1 MCSFIVF
8 TPCLS
13 SFRPILTTDTTDW
26 VASTVNIHFRQPWR
40 LEPTLKAESVSGQGP
55 LPGSESAALSVLSW
69 HKGQDALWD
78 LFYGGRHSYP
88 S

>member
-26 VASTVNIHFRQPWR
+26 VASTVNSPF
-40 LEPTLKAESVSGQGP
+40 SDS
-55 LPGSESAALSVLSW
+55 PG
-69 HKGQDALWD
+69 D
-78 LFYGGRHSYP
+78 
-88 S
+88 